1 MGFNPGESN
10 EDNVNERREEIEEGE
25 TQRTDNQD
33 NTQVNESKE
42 NETQTHVSDYV
53 EREEMEVEHEENHN
67 NGEDSLTSGFTNLTE
82 EVEDRQLV
90 ELINAKRGDPDLDS
104 IHRPG
109 EPKRDIHNIMEDDQV
124 SVASSITTSSIESQN
139 SNYSDFTQYS
149 NDTEIS
155 GTDDESRKI
164 ARLADA
170 KMTDE
175 EIKIRSKQDFQ
186 HKMTKL
192 ELLREAAVEKFIA
205 QRNENKSKKNGKNP
219 QSDIVNEGIED
230 NNSTATPKTNTNK
243 KKTRT
248 RQKISEKLASGK
260 EAGQEE

>member
-1 MGFNPGESN
+1 MWINNKLCSGGPCVVFNYYVKARDEAKMMIDGLGRYVARIHGTKTASPLFKAQHFKATKGWRYRPSMGTFETPHERQKKANLEKDRKRYALRILKALKEEEEQKNSQAEGSTPLENMYSNAMGFNPGESN

-109 EPKRDIHNIMEDDQV
+109 MP
-124 SVASSITTSSIESQN
+124 
-139 SNYSDFTQYS
+139 
-149 NDTEIS
+149 
-155 GTDDESRKI
+155 
-164 ARLADA
+164 
-170 KMTDE
+170 
-175 EIKIRSKQDFQ
+175 
-186 HKMTKL
+186 
-192 ELLREAAVEKFIA
+192 
-205 QRNENKSKKNGKNP
+205 
-219 QSDIVNEGIED
+219 
-230 NNSTATPKTNTNK
+230 
-243 KKTRT
+243 
-248 RQKISEKLASGK
+248 
-260 EAGQEE
+260 